1 MRTPHSRRTQSSVL
15 ATDVGPL
22 ASGSRIGA
30 AWYLP
35 ALLRERG
42 VDVCEVLA
50 DAGLRTDLFDSPDNV
65 VTMQEF
71 ARLLQACEQRT
82 RCDHIW
88 LLVAPR
94 TRLADLGLA
103 GQIARVGA
111 TVGEGLRSFVDHF
124 NLQSTASIVNLIT
137 AGPFTRFVFSATGAA
152 LAHHFVA
159 GCVIVSFNILQDLCG
174 PTWRPT
180 VATFATRAPSS
191 GLRLID
197 QHLRTPLR
205 FDSDESALVF
215 ASHWLER
222 PLPPV
227 DPLVRQ
233 QIEAM
238 LRARRAAIV
247 ADFPATVR
255 RVVRKQLVAGLR
267 CSMQGVAAQ
276 LGMNRRLLDR
286 RLQRHGVS
294 YGELVASLQKDV
306 ARQLL
311 RDTDLRV
318 HQVAESLQY
327 SNAANFATA
336 FRRWTG
342 VTPSEYRRQA
352 R

>member
-1 MRTPHSRRTQSSVL
+1 
-15 ATDVGPL
+15 
-22 ASGSRIGA
+22 
-30 AWYLP
+30 
-35 ALLRERG
+35 
-42 VDVCEVLA
+42 VDVREVLA
-50 DAGLRTDLFDSPDNV
+50 DAGLRTDLFDSPDNM

-71 ARLLQACEQRT
+71 ARLLQECEERT

-124 NLQSTASIVNLIT
+124 NLQSTASIVSLMT
-137 AGPFTRFVFSATGAA
+137 SGPFTRFVFTASGAA

-159 GCVIVSFNILQDLCG
+159 GCVIAAFNILQDLCG
-174 PTWRPT
+174 PSWRPT
-180 VATFATRAPSS
+180 VVTFATRPPSS
-191 GLRLID
+191 GLRLIE

-215 ASHWLER
+215 ASHWLDR
-222 PLPPV
+222 PLPAV

-233 QIEAM
+233 QVEAM
-238 LRARRAAIV
+238 VRARQAAIV

-255 RVVRKQLVAGLR
+255 HILRKQLVAGLE
-267 CSMQGVAAQ
+267 CSMQDVAAQ

-286 RLQRHGVS
+286 RLQRHGVR
-294 YGELVASLQKDV
+294 YGELVASLQDDV

-318 HQVAESLQY
+318 HQVAESLHY
-327 SNAANFATA
+327 SSAANFATA

-342 VTPSEYRRQA
+342 VTPNEYRRQA

>member
-1 MRTPHSRRTQSSVL
+1 
-15 ATDVGPL
+15 
-22 ASGSRIGA
+22 
-30 AWYLP
+30 
-35 ALLRERG
+35 
-42 VDVCEVLA
+42 VDVSEVLA
-50 DAGLRTDLFDSPDNV
+50 DAGLRTDLFDSPDNM

-71 ARLLQACEQRT
+71 ARLLQECEERT

-124 NLQSTASIVNLIT
+124 NLQSTASIVSLIT
-137 AGPFTRFVFSATGAA
+137 SGPFTRFVFTASGAA

-159 GCVIVSFNILQDLCG
+159 GCVIVAFNILQDLCG
-174 PTWRPT
+174 PAWRPT

-191 GLRLID
+191 GLRLIE

-205 FDSDESALVF
+205 FNSDESALVF
-215 ASHWLER
+215 ASHWLDR

-233 QIEAM
+233 RIKAM
-238 LRARRAAIV
+238 VRATHAAIV

-255 RVVRKQLVAGLR
+255 HVLRKQLVAGLQ
-267 CSMQGVAAQ
+267 CSMQEVAAQ
-276 LGMNRRLLDR
+276 FGMNRRLLDR

-294 YGELVASLQKDV
+294 YGELVGALRTDI

-318 HQVAESLQY
+318 QQVAESLHF
-327 SNAANFATA
+327 SSAANFATA

-342 VTPSEYRRQA
+342 VTPGDYRRQA

>member
-1 MRTPHSRRTQSSVL
+1 V
-15 ATDVGPL
+15 
-22 ASGSRIGA
+22 ASGSRIGG
-30 AWYLP
+30 AWHLP

-42 VDVCEVLA
+42 VDVREVLA
-50 DAGLRTDLFDSPDNV
+50 DAGLRTDLFDSPDNMA
-65 VTMQEF
+65 TMQEF
-71 ARLLQACEQRT
+71 ARLLQECEQRT

-111 TVGEGLRSFVDHF
+111 TAGEGLRRFVDHF
-124 NLQSTASIVNLIT
+124 NLQSTASIVSLIT
-137 AGPFTRFVFSATGAA
+137 SGPFTRFVFTASGAA

-159 GCVIVSFNILQDLCG
+159 GCLIASFNILQDLCG

-180 VATFATRAPSS
+180 VATFATRTPSS
-191 GLRLID
+191 GLRLIE
-197 QHLRTPLR
+197 QHLRTPLQ

-215 ASHWLER
+215 ASHWLDR
-222 PLPPV
+222 RLRPV

-233 QIEAM
+233 QVEAM
-238 LRARRAAIV
+238 VRARQAALV

-255 RVVRKQLVAGLR
+255 HVLRKRLVAGLG
-267 CSMQGVAAQ
+267 CSMQEVAAQ

-286 RLQRHGVS
+286 RLQRHGVG
-294 YGELVASLQKDV
+294 YGELVASLQDDV

-311 RDTDLRV
+311 RDTELRV
-318 HQVAESLQY
+318 QQVAESLQY
-327 SNAANFATA
+327 SSAANFATV